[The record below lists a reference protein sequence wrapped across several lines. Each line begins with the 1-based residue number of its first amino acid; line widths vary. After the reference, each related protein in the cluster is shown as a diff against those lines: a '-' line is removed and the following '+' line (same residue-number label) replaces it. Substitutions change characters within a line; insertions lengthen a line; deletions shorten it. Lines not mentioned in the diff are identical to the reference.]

1 MLYASMLFRLFTYI
15 LLLYH
20 YCNTSYYY
28 STTIQYIQYTLLTRL
43 YPSFPPPSFPPP
55 SPSIA
60 IGGCREK
67 PL

>member
-28 STTIQYIQYTLLTRL
+28 STTMQYIQYTLLTRL
-43 YPSFPPPSFPPP
+43 YPSFPPP